1 MAFILANIEVSSL
14 IQDQPNLSI
23 MKKLLFAV
31 VVLALPFSATAQPE
45 IPVEE
50 WTGRTIL
57 LIGAHPDDDA
67 GSHGTLAMLQANGN
81 QVYVMLLTTGN
92 VGTGDPTMS
101 RYRLAEIRRQ
111 EEVDALAE
119 LGIPEE
125 NYINL
130 GYDDGMLEFADKEE
144 VVKQIVWWIRKL
156 KPTTLMA
163 FDPGY
168 GYVQWHK
175 TDHRTASYLAVDAAR
190 AAEWRLIFPSQVVNE
205 GLEAHRVTDYLFYG
219 TTGDNANTFVNI
231 SDYAENKVRSRSK
244 YISQFTSGFDNYRG
258 PNPEDLPGNEGVEFV
273 DRMRTS
279 TYERGAINGVP
290 HERFRYYKGAPDGAG
305 SRRNW

>member
-1 MAFILANIEVSSL
+1 MKALQTLFLAGAILAGTL
-14 IQDQPNLSI
+14 T
-23 MKKLLFAV
+23 A
-31 VVLALPFSATAQPE
+31 AAQPE
-45 IPVEE
+45 TPIEE

-67 GSHGTLAMLQANGN
+67 SSHGTLAMLQANGN
-81 QVYVMLLTTGN
+81 DVYVMLLTSGN

-101 RYRLAEIRRQ
+101 RDRLAKIRRQ

-119 LGIPEE
+119 LGIPESH
-125 NYINL
+125 YINL
-130 GYDDGMLEFADKEE
+130 GYTDGMLEFADKEE
-144 VVKQIVWWIRKL
+144 VVRRIIWWIRKL

-190 AAEWRLIFPSQVVNE
+190 AAEWRLLFQGQIIDE
-205 GLEAHRVTDYLFYG
+205 GLEAHTITDYLFYG
-219 TTGDNANTFVNI
+219 TTDNQANTFVDI

-244 YISQFTSGFDNYRG
+244 YISQFTSAFDNYTG
-258 PNPEDLPGNEGVEFV
+258 PDPDDLPGNEGAEFME
-273 DRMRTS
+273 RMRRS
-279 TYERGAINGVP
+279 VYERGAVDGVP
-290 HERFRYYKGAPDGAG
+290 TERFRYYKGNPDGAG
-305 SRRNW
+305 SKRRGY

>member
-1 MAFILANIEVSSL
+1 
-14 IQDQPNLSI
+14 
-23 MKKLLFAV
+23 MKKNLL
-31 VVLALPFSATAQPE
+31 LALFLLVIPIMVMAQPE

-67 GSHGTLAMLQANGN
+67 QSHGTLAMLQANGN
-81 QVYVMLLTTGN
+81 EVYVMLLTTGN
-92 VGTGDPTMS
+92 VGTGDPTMT
-101 RYRLAEIRRQ
+101 RDRLSKIRRQ

-130 GYDDGMLEFADKEE
+130 GYTDGMLEFADKEE

-168 GYVQWHK
+168 GYQQWHK
-175 TDHRTASYLAVDAAR
+175 TDHRSAAYLAVDAAR
-190 AAEWRLIFPSQVVNE
+190 AAEWRLIFPRQIINE
-205 GLEAHRVTDYLFYG
+205 GLERHTITDYLFYS
-219 TTGDNANTFVNI
+219 TTGGEANTFVDI
-231 SDYAENKVRSRSK
+231 SEYAENKVRSRSK
-244 YISQFTSGFDNYRG
+244 YISQFTSAFDNYTG
-258 PNPEDLPGNEGVEFV
+258 PNPEDLPGNEGAEFLE
-273 DRMRTS
+273 RMRRGV
-279 TYERGAINGVP
+279 YERGAVNGVP
-290 HERFRYYKGAPDGAG
+290 TERFRYYKGNPDGAG
-305 SRRNW
+305 SRRGGY

>member
-1 MAFILANIEVSSL
+1 
-14 IQDQPNLSI
+14 
-23 MKKLLFAV
+23 MKKNLL
-31 VVLALPFSATAQPE
+31 LALFLLVIPSMVMAQPE

-67 GSHGTLAMLQANGN
+67 QSHGTLAMLQANGN
-81 QVYVMLLTTGN
+81 EVYVMLLTTGN
-92 VGTGDPTMS
+92 VGTGDPTMT
-101 RYRLAEIRRQ
+101 RDRLAKIRRQ

-130 GYDDGMLEFADKEE
+130 GYTDGMLEFADKEE

-168 GYVQWHK
+168 GYQQWHK
-175 TDHRTASYLAVDAAR
+175 TDHRSAAYLAVDAAR
-190 AAEWRLIFPSQVVNE
+190 AAEWRLIFPSQIINE
-205 GLEAHRVTDYLFYG
+205 GLERHTVTDYLFYS
-219 TTGDNANTFVNI
+219 TTGGEANTFVDI
-231 SDYAENKVRSRSK
+231 SEYAENKVRSRSK
-244 YISQFTSGFDNYRG
+244 YISQFTSAFDNYTG
-258 PNPEDLPGNEGVEFV
+258 PNPEDLPGNEGVEFLE
-273 DRMRTS
+273 RMRRGV
-279 TYERGAINGVP
+279 YERGAVNGVP
-290 HERFRYYKGAPDGAG
+290 TERFRYYKGNPDGAG
-305 SRRNW
+305 SRRGGY

>member
-1 MAFILANIEVSSL
+1 MKKPLILALFLLVL
-14 IQDQPNLSI
+14 PSI
-23 MKKLLFAV
+23 VM
-31 VVLALPFSATAQPE
+31 AQPE

-67 GSHGTLAMLQANGN
+67 QSHGTLAMLQANGN
-81 QVYVMLLTTGN
+81 DVYVMLLTTGN
-92 VGTGDPTMS
+92 VGTGDPTMT
-101 RYRLAEIRRQ
+101 RDRLAKIRRQ

-130 GYDDGMLEFADKEE
+130 GYTDGMLEFADKEE

-168 GYVQWHK
+168 GYQQWHK
-175 TDHRTASYLAVDAAR
+175 TDHRSAAYLAVDAAR
-190 AAEWRLIFPSQVVNE
+190 AAEWRLIFPSQIINE
-205 GLEAHRVTDYLFYG
+205 GLERHTITDYLFYS
-219 TTGDNANTFVNI
+219 TTGGEANTFVDI

-244 YISQFTSGFDNYRG
+244 YISQFTSAFDNYTG
-258 PNPEDLPGNEGVEFV
+258 PNPEDLPGNEGAEFLE
-273 DRMRTS
+273 RMRRGV
-279 TYERGAINGVP
+279 YERGAVNGVP
-290 HERFRYYKGAPDGAG
+290 TERFRYYKGNPDGAG
-305 SRRNW
+305 SRRGGY

>member
-1 MAFILANIEVSSL
+1 
-14 IQDQPNLSI
+14 
-23 MKKLLFAV
+23 MKKNLL
-31 VVLALPFSATAQPE
+31 LALFLLVIPSMVMAQPE

-67 GSHGTLAMLQANGN
+67 QSHGTLAMLQANGN
-81 QVYVMLLTTGN
+81 EVYVMLLTTGN
-92 VGTGDPTMS
+92 VGTGDPTMT
-101 RYRLAEIRRQ
+101 RDRLSKIRRQ

-130 GYDDGMLEFADKEE
+130 GYTDGMLEFADKEE

-168 GYVQWHK
+168 GYQQWHK
-175 TDHRTASYLAVDAAR
+175 TDHRSAAYLAVDAAR
-190 AAEWRLIFPSQVVNE
+190 AAEWRLIFPSQIINE
-205 GLEAHRVTDYLFYG
+205 GLERHTITDYLFYS
-219 TTGDNANTFVNI
+219 TTGGEANTFVDI
-231 SDYAENKVRSRSK
+231 SEYAENKVRSRSK
-244 YISQFTSGFDNYRG
+244 YISQFTSAFDNYTG
-258 PNPEDLPGNEGVEFV
+258 PNPEDLPGNEGAEFLE
-273 DRMRTS
+273 RMRRGV
-279 TYERGAINGVP
+279 YERGAVNGVP
-290 HERFRYYKGAPDGAG
+290 TERFRYYKGNPDGAG
-305 SRRNW
+305 SRRGGY

>member
-1 MAFILANIEVSSL
+1 
-14 IQDQPNLSI
+14 
-23 MKKLLFAV
+23 MKKNLL
-31 VVLALPFSATAQPE
+31 LALFLLVIPSMVMAQPE

-67 GSHGTLAMLQANGN
+67 QSHGTLAMLQANGN
-81 QVYVMLLTTGN
+81 EVYVMLLTTGN
-92 VGTGDPTMS
+92 VGTGDPTMT
-101 RYRLAEIRRQ
+101 RDRLSKIRRQ

-130 GYDDGMLEFADKEE
+130 GYTDGMLEFADKEE

-168 GYVQWHK
+168 GYQQWHK
-175 TDHRTASYLAVDAAR
+175 TDHRSAAYLAVDAAR
-190 AAEWRLIFPSQVVNE
+190 AAEWRLIFPSQIINE
-205 GLEAHRVTDYLFYG
+205 GLERHTITDYLFYS
-219 TTGDNANTFVNI
+219 TTGGEANTFVDI
-231 SDYAENKVRSRSK
+231 SEYAENKVRSRSK
-244 YISQFTSGFDNYRG
+244 YISQFTSAFDNYTG
-258 PNPEDLPGNEGVEFV
+258 PNPEDLPGNEGAEFLE
-273 DRMRTS
+273 RMRRGV
-279 TYERGAINGVP
+279 YERGAVNGVP
-290 HERFRYYKGAPDGAG
+290 TERFRYYKGNPEGAG
-305 SRRNW
+305 SRRGGY

>member
-1 MAFILANIEVSSL
+1 MKKSLILAL
-14 IQDQPNLSI
+14 F
-23 MKKLLFAV
+23 LL
-31 VVLALPFSATAQPE
+31 VLPSMVMAQPE

-67 GSHGTLAMLQANGN
+67 QSHGTLAMLQANGN
-81 QVYVMLLTTGN
+81 DVYVMLLTTGN
-92 VGTGDPTMS
+92 VGTGDPTMT
-101 RYRLAEIRRQ
+101 RDRLAKIRRQ

-130 GYDDGMLEFADKEE
+130 GYTDGMLEFANKEE

-168 GYVQWHK
+168 GYQQWHK
-175 TDHRTASYLAVDAAR
+175 TDHRSAAYLAVDAAR
-190 AAEWRLIFPSQVVNE
+190 AAEWRLIFPSQIINE
-205 GLEAHRVTDYLFYG
+205 GLERHTITDYLFYS
-219 TTGDNANTFVNI
+219 TTGGEANTFVDI

-244 YISQFTSGFDNYRG
+244 YISQFTSAFDNYTG
-258 PNPEDLPGNEGVEFV
+258 PNPEDLPGNEGAEFLE
-273 DRMRTS
+273 RMRRGV
-279 TYERGAINGVP
+279 YERGAVNGVP
-290 HERFRYYKGAPDGAG
+290 TERFRYYKGNPDGAG
-305 SRRNW
+305 SRRGGY

>member
-1 MAFILANIEVSSL
+1 MKKPLILAL
-14 IQDQPNLSI
+14 F
-23 MKKLLFAV
+23 LL
-31 VVLALPFSATAQPE
+31 VLPSMVMAQPE

-67 GSHGTLAMLQANGN
+67 QSHGTLAMLQANGN
-81 QVYVMLLTTGN
+81 DVYVMLLTTGN
-92 VGTGDPTMS
+92 VGTGDPTMT
-101 RYRLAEIRRQ
+101 RDRLAKIRRQ

-119 LGIPEE
+119 LDIPEE

-130 GYDDGMLEFADKEE
+130 GYTDGMLEFADKEE

-168 GYVQWHK
+168 GYQQWHK
-175 TDHRTASYLAVDAAR
+175 TDHRSAAYLAVDAAR
-190 AAEWRLIFPSQVVNE
+190 AAEWRLIFPSQIINE
-205 GLEAHRVTDYLFYG
+205 GLERHTITDYLFYS
-219 TTGDNANTFVNI
+219 TTGGEANTFVDI

-244 YISQFTSGFDNYRG
+244 YISQFTSAFDNYTG
-258 PNPEDLPGNEGVEFV
+258 PNPEDLPGNEGAEFLE
-273 DRMRTS
+273 RMRRGV
-279 TYERGAINGVP
+279 YERGAVNGVP
-290 HERFRYYKGAPDGAG
+290 TERFRYYKGNPDGAG
-305 SRRNW
+305 SRRGGY

>member
-1 MAFILANIEVSSL
+1 
-14 IQDQPNLSI
+14 
-23 MKKLLFAV
+23 MKKNLL
-31 VVLALPFSATAQPE
+31 LALFLLVIPSMVIAQPE

-67 GSHGTLAMLQANGN
+67 QSHGTLAMLQANGN
-81 QVYVMLLTTGN
+81 EVYVMLLTTGN
-92 VGTGDPTMS
+92 VGTGDPTMT
-101 RYRLAEIRRQ
+101 RDRLSKIRRQ

-130 GYDDGMLEFADKEE
+130 GYTDGMLEFADKEE

-168 GYVQWHK
+168 GYQQWHK
-175 TDHRTASYLAVDAAR
+175 TDHRSAAYLAVDAAR
-190 AAEWRLIFPSQVVNE
+190 AAEWRLIFPSQIINE
-205 GLEAHRVTDYLFYG
+205 GLERHTITDYLFYS
-219 TTGDNANTFVNI
+219 TTGGEANTFVDI
-231 SDYAENKVRSRSK
+231 SEYAENKVRSRSK
-244 YISQFTSGFDNYRG
+244 YISQFTSAFDNYTG
-258 PNPEDLPGNEGVEFV
+258 PNPEDLPGNEGAEFLE
-273 DRMRTS
+273 RMRRGV
-279 TYERGAINGVP
+279 YERGAVNGVP
-290 HERFRYYKGAPDGAG
+290 TERFRYYKGNPDGAG
-305 SRRNW
+305 SRRGGY

>member
-1 MAFILANIEVSSL
+1 
-14 IQDQPNLSI
+14 
-23 MKKLLFAV
+23 MKKNLL
-31 VVLALPFSATAQPE
+31 LALFLLVIPIMVMAQPE

-67 GSHGTLAMLQANGN
+67 QSHGTLAMLQANGN
-81 QVYVMLLTTGN
+81 EVYVMLLTTGN
-92 VGTGDPTMS
+92 VGTGDPTMT
-101 RYRLAEIRRQ
+101 RDRLSKIRRQ

-130 GYDDGMLEFADKEE
+130 GYTDGMLEFADKEE

-168 GYVQWHK
+168 GYQQWHK
-175 TDHRTASYLAVDAAR
+175 TDHRSAAYLAVDAAR
-190 AAEWRLIFPSQVVNE
+190 AAEWRLIFPSQIINE
-205 GLEAHRVTDYLFYG
+205 GLERHTITDYLFYS
-219 TTGDNANTFVNI
+219 TTGGEANTFVDI
-231 SDYAENKVRSRSK
+231 SEYAENKVRSRSK
-244 YISQFTSGFDNYRG
+244 YISQFTSAFDNYTG
-258 PNPEDLPGNEGVEFV
+258 PNPEDLPGNEGAEFLE
-273 DRMRTS
+273 RMRRGV
-279 TYERGAINGVP
+279 YERGAVNGVP
-290 HERFRYYKGAPDGAG
+290 TERFRYYKGNPDGAG
-305 SRRNW
+305 SRRGGY

>member
-1 MAFILANIEVSSL
+1 MKKPLILAL
-14 IQDQPNLSI
+14 F
-23 MKKLLFAV
+23 LL
-31 VVLALPFSATAQPE
+31 VLPSMVMAQLE

-67 GSHGTLAMLQANGN
+67 QSHGTLAMLQANGN
-81 QVYVMLLTTGN
+81 DVYVMLLTTGN
-92 VGTGDPTMS
+92 VGTGDPTMT
-101 RYRLAEIRRQ
+101 RDRLAKIRRQ

-119 LGIPEE
+119 LDIPEE

-130 GYDDGMLEFADKEE
+130 GYTDGMLEFADKEE

-168 GYVQWHK
+168 GYQQWHK
-175 TDHRTASYLAVDAAR
+175 TDHRSAAYLAVDAAR
-190 AAEWRLIFPSQVVNE
+190 AAEWRLIFPSQIINE
-205 GLEAHRVTDYLFYG
+205 GLERHTITDYLFYS
-219 TTGDNANTFVNI
+219 TTGGEANTFVDI

-244 YISQFTSGFDNYRG
+244 YISQFTSAFDNYTG
-258 PNPEDLPGNEGVEFV
+258 PNPEDLPGNEGAEFLE
-273 DRMRTS
+273 RMRRGV
-279 TYERGAINGVP
+279 YERGAVNGVP
-290 HERFRYYKGAPDGAG
+290 TERFRYYKGNPDGAG
-305 SRRNW
+305 SRRGGY

>member
-1 MAFILANIEVSSL
+1 MKKPLILAL
-14 IQDQPNLSI
+14 F
-23 MKKLLFAV
+23 LL
-31 VVLALPFSATAQPE
+31 VLPSMVMAQPE

-67 GSHGTLAMLQANGN
+67 QSHGTLAMLQANGN
-81 QVYVMLLTTGN
+81 DVYVMLLTTGN
-92 VGTGDPTMS
+92 VGTGDPTMT
-101 RYRLAEIRRQ
+101 RDRLSKIRRQ

-130 GYDDGMLEFADKEE
+130 GYTDGMLEFANKEE

-168 GYVQWHK
+168 GYQQWHK
-175 TDHRTASYLAVDAAR
+175 TDHRSAAYLAVDAAR
-190 AAEWRLIFPSQVVNE
+190 AAEWRLIFPSQIINE
-205 GLEAHRVTDYLFYG
+205 GLERHTITDYLFYS
-219 TTGDNANTFVNI
+219 TTGGEANTFVNI
-231 SDYAENKVRSRSK
+231 SNFAENKVRSRSK
-244 YISQFTSGFDNYRG
+244 YISQFTSAFDNYTG
-258 PNPEDLPGNEGVEFV
+258 PNPEDLPGNEGAEFLE
-273 DRMRTS
+273 RMRRGV
-279 TYERGAINGVP
+279 YERGAVNGVP
-290 HERFRYYKGAPDGAG
+290 TERFRYYKGNPDGAG
-305 SRRNW
+305 SRRGGY

>member
-1 MAFILANIEVSSL
+1 MKKSLILAL
-14 IQDQPNLSI
+14 F
-23 MKKLLFAV
+23 LL
-31 VVLALPFSATAQPE
+31 VLPSMVMAQPE

-67 GSHGTLAMLQANGN
+67 QSHGTLAMLQANGN
-81 QVYVMLLTTGN
+81 DVYVMLLTTGN
-92 VGTGDPTMS
+92 VGTGDPTMT
-101 RYRLAEIRRQ
+101 RDRLAKIRRQ

-130 GYDDGMLEFADKEE
+130 GYTDGMLEFADKEE

-168 GYVQWHK
+168 GYQQWHK
-175 TDHRTASYLAVDAAR
+175 TDHRSAAYLAVDAAR
-190 AAEWRLIFPSQVVNE
+190 AAEWRLIFPSQIINE
-205 GLEAHRVTDYLFYG
+205 GLERHTITDYLFYS
-219 TTGDNANTFVNI
+219 TTGGEANTFVNI

-244 YISQFTSGFDNYRG
+244 YISQFTSAFDNYTG
-258 PNPEDLPGNEGVEFV
+258 PNPEDLPGNEGAEFLE
-273 DRMRTS
+273 RMRRGV
-279 TYERGAINGVP
+279 YERGAVNGVP
-290 HERFRYYKGAPDGAG
+290 TERFRYYKGNPDGAG
-305 SRRNW
+305 SRRGGY

>member
-1 MAFILANIEVSSL
+1 
-14 IQDQPNLSI
+14 
-23 MKKLLFAV
+23 MKKITTLIVTAFLLMP
-31 VVLALPFSATAQPE
+31 LITIAQPE
-45 IPVEE
+45 TPVEE

-81 QVYVMLLTTGN
+81 DVYVMLLTTGN
-92 VGTGDPTMS
+92 VGTSDPDMS

-111 EEVDALAE
+111 EEVDALKE

-130 GYDDGMLEFADKEE
+130 GYTDGMLEFADKEE
-144 VVKQIVWWIRKL
+144 VVKQIVRWIRKL

-168 GYVQWHK
+168 GYQQWHK
-175 TDHRTASYLAVDAAR
+175 ADHRSAAYLAVDAAR
-190 AAEWRLIFPSQVVNE
+190 AAEWRLIFPSQIINE
-205 GLEAHRVTDYLFYG
+205 GLEEHSITDYLFYS
-219 TTGDNANTFVNI
+219 TTGDGANTFVDI

-244 YISQFTSGFDNYRG
+244 YISQFTSAFSNYTG
-258 PNPEDLPGNEGVEFV
+258 PNLEDLPSDEGKKFLE
-273 DRMRTS
+273 RMRAGV
-279 TYERGAINGVP
+279 YERGAVDGKP
-290 HERFRYYKGAPDGAG
+290 TEKFRYYKGNPDGAG
-305 SRRNW
+305 SRRN